1 MLDELINA
9 AIFNDVSYNAM
20 QEISEFCEVIELSE
34 GDSLISEN
42 DADYDI
48 FILTD
53 GALEVV
59 SKGAKSTSEEV
70 VISKADCNVY
80 GEITWLTR
88 NRRTATLRCHGTV
101 SAIKIDGEELIQYM
115 ENNPAIG
122 FEIMRNT
129 AVIVA
134 ERLENTNSLIKQILW
149 NNNI

>member
-1 MLDELINA
+1 MLDELIDT
-9 AIFNDVSYNAM
+9 AIFKDVSYSAM
-20 QEISEFCEVIELSE
+20 QEISAFCEAMEFNE
-34 GDSLISEN
+34 GESMISEN

-48 FILTD
+48 FILTE

-88 NRRTATLRCHGTV
+88 NKRTATLRCHGAV
-101 SAIKIDGEELIQYM
+101 SAIKIDGEELFKYM
-115 ENNPAIG
+115 EANPAIG

-134 ERLENTNSLIKQILW
+134 ERLENTNTLIKQILW